1 MAASAIHRTALSSVI
16 EYRGIRP
23 KLHESVFVA
32 DGARVIGDVE
42 IGKDSSVWFNTVIRG
57 DVHSIKIGE
66 RTNIQDNC
74 VLHVT
79 HNKYALRIGSNVTIG
94 HNAVLHGCT
103 IGDWCLVGMGAIIL
117 DNALVNSRS
126 LVAAGSLVPEN
137 FEVPGGTLVAGV
149 PAKIKRAL
157 TTEEEAFLERSALN
171 YVDYVKTY
179 RE

>member
-1 MAASAIHRTALSSVI
+1 MAASTVRRITLSSVI

-23 KLHESVFVA
+23 KVHDSVFIA
-32 DGARVIGDVE
+32 EGAKVIGDVE
-42 IGKDSSVWFNTVIRG
+42 IGRDSSIWFNSVVRG

-79 HNKYALRIGSNVTIG
+79 HKKYALHIGSNVTVG
-94 HNAVLHGCT
+94 HNAILHGCT
-103 IGDWCLVGMGAIIL
+103 IGDYCLIGMGAIVL
-117 DNALVNSRS
+117 DNALIHSRS
-126 LVAAGSLVPEN
+126 FIAAGALVQEN
-137 FEVPGGTLVAGV
+137 FEVPEGTLVAGV
-149 PAKIKRAL
+149 PAKIKRPL
-157 TTEEEAFLERSALN
+157 TAEEAAFLERSAQN